1 MLFCLLATSGF
12 LTMEFYAAF
21 APAAAEI
28 RLERLRLLI
37 DTHRDP
43 LIVLIALLIGFW
55 LAGQSIALLVG

>member
-1 MLFCLLATSGF
+1 
-12 LTMEFYAAF
+12 MELYAAF

-28 RLERLRLLI
+28 RLERLRLWI